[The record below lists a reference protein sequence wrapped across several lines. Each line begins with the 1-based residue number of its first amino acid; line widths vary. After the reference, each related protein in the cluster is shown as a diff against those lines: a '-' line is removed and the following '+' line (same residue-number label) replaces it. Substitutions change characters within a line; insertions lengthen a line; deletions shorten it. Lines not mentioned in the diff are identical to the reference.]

1 MLNSRYLLSTAQRG
15 QSKNSNLSHHQQRG
29 IVTNLPPAFYGIC
42 PKLYSSDFVFKIKFN
57 IFLRTGQVA
66 RPDGHFPWISEP
78 EWKIQNWLCGGQ
90 TCIELC
96 RETKH
101 RLRIQTKSDIKEN
114 TTNQVGLMFSQSTQ
128 SRVGGFFQ
136 FCRNISTN
144 PLCQHSSSCLSYR
157 LLAFW
162 QICLV
167 RPNCSRELNTL
178 ESVQAAH
185 KTVSDATLPELY
197 WAHNLLSN
205 LHHLNWN

>member
-1 MLNSRYLLSTAQRG
+1 MDTSHELVSRSG
-15 QSKNSNLSHHQQRG
+15 K
-29 IVTNLPPAFYGIC
+29 
-42 PKLYSSDFVFKIKFN
+42 FKIDSAEAKLALNYAGRPN
-57 IFLRTGQVA
+57 IGWGYKQ
-66 RPDGHFPWISEP
+66 S
-78 EWKIQNWLCGGQ
+78 Q
-90 TCIELC
+90 TSRKTQQI
-96 RETKH
+96 
-101 RLRIQTKSDIKEN
+101 KSASCSP
-114 TTNQVGLMFSQSTQ
+114 NQHSHGWVDF
-128 SRVGGFFQ
+128 FFQ

-144 PLCQHSSSCLSYR
+144 PVCQHSSSCLSYR
-157 LLAFW
+157 LVAFW